1 MLFLEWRHSPR
12 VRKEWFEAAHDAA
25 VFLKNVDSELH
36 ITDYLAEAV
45 WSEGN
50 WHRAME
56 LFEDALELAK
66 KVGQGVMV
74 VKLLDKLARYQ
85 SGLGNPR
92 QAVEYLEQSLEN
104 KSGDVK
110 NRGHEERDQKCRI
123 RNEDI

>member
-1 MLFLEWRHSPR
+1 
-12 VRKEWFEAAHDAA
+12 
-25 VFLKNVDSELH
+25 
-36 ITDYLAEAV
+36 
-45 WSEGN
+45 
-50 WHRAME
+50 
-56 LFEDALELAK
+56 
-66 KVGQGVMV
+66 MV

>member
-12 VRKEWFEAAHDAA
+12 VCKEWFETVHDAA
-25 VFLKNVDSELH
+25 VFLKNVDSELR

-45 WSEGN
+45 SSEGN
-50 WHRAME
+50 SHRAME
-56 LFEDALELAK
+56 LFEDALELAEK
-66 KVGQGVMV
+66 AGQDVMV

-92 QAVEYLEQSLEN
+92 QAAEYLEQSLEN
-104 KSGDVK
+104 KSGDGK

-123 RNEDI
+123 HNEDI